1 MLELLA
7 TLVPL
12 AQETFGFDGSPVA
25 AGVAWSVVSIV
36 LIAVVCA
43 TVVALAFFFMIA
55 MIFRR
60 RPLKGDLT
68 RGEAEQLEDVWR
80 GLQKMEQRNA
90 NLETILQSQMGGR
103 R

>member
-7 TLVPL
+7 TLAPL
-12 AQETFGFDGSPVA
+12 AQAYGQPAMIE
-25 AGVAWSVVSIV
+25 GVAWSVVSIV

-43 TVVALAFFFMIA
+43 MIMVVAFFFMIA

-68 RGEAEQLEDVWR
+68 RDEVEQLEDVWR
-80 GLQKMEQRNA
+80 GLQKMEQRIA
-90 NLETILQSQMGGR
+90 NLETILQSQMGGKR
-103 R
+103 